1 MRVKAL
7 EIHFLKLNYLIENN
21 EKEIKSH
28 IYEYESVSFVSSGCE
43 KIPACECA
51 FL

>member
-21 EKEIKSH
+21 KKEIKSH
-28 IYEYESVSFVSSGCE
+28 AQV
-43 KIPACECA
+43 
-51 FL
+51 